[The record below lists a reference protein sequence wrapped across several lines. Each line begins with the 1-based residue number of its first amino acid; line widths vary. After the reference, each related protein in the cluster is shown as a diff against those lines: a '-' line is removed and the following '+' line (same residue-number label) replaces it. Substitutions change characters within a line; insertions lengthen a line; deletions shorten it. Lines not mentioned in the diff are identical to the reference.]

1 MTHKQFQTILDN
13 TLEQVRQVMGSK
25 SAEYA
30 RGDDKLHNF
39 KRAAGVLGVS
49 PEKALLGML
58 TKHTVSILDII
69 DDLDNGKLPPV
80 ELLCEKIGDELNYH
94 ILLKALILERIYTAQ
109 GQELGAPQFDDLETV
124 LERTGTVH

>member
-1 MTHKQFQTILDN
+1 MTTKEFNVVLEN

-30 RGDDKLHNF
+30 RNNEKLHNF

-69 DDLDNGKLPPV
+69 DDIDKGKLPSV

-94 ILLKALILERIYTAQ
+94 ILLKALILERIYASQLLDAT
-109 GQELGAPQFDDLETV
+109 EKDIESLLE
-124 LERTGTVH
+124 ETGTIH

>member
-1 MTHKQFQTILDN
+1 VNHRDFDTLLDN
-13 TLEQVRQVMGSK
+13 TIEQIRQTMGSK
-25 SAEYA
+25 SSEYA
-30 RGDDKLHNF
+30 RNSDKLHNF

-69 DDLDNGKLPPV
+69 DDLDRGKLPSV

-94 ILLKALILERIYTAQ
+94 ILLKALILERIYAKQRLDIT
-109 GQELGAPQFDDLETV
+109 EKDLETL
-124 LERTGTVH
+124 LEETGTTH